1 MTIDWQTIAAL
12 SVVIVAFG
20 YLLWRGWQTMTQR
33 RSCGGCDSQK
43 KNGPQ
48 AFVSSDTLEQ
58 PNSVTE
64 KETHR

>member
-12 SVVIVAFG
+12 SIVIIALG

-33 RSCGGCDSQK
+33 RSCGGCGSRE

-48 AFVSSDTLEQ
+48 VFVASDTLERPQ
-58 PNSVTE
+58 SVTE
-64 KETHR
+64 NETHR